1 MDLREIMEQKHF
13 VVVGDTLN
21 QSKYAYIIKN
31 QLEEHQYQVSCVGK
45 ELSSIDEVEGDID
58 VIDLCIHPTKGIT
71 LLKQM
76 MKPAKCVLIQP
87 GAESAEIFEY
97 LKTKDIPYLEGCVL
111 VGLRLYRK

>member
-58 VIDLCIHPTKGIT
+58 VIDLCIHPTKAIT

-87 GAESAEIFEY
+87 GVESAEIFEY